1 MLSKY
6 TIGIIIKNTKEDIY
20 MYEFIEYLVIFQVV
34 MDIYDLL
41 IGSALIYGALKWRK
55 GLLSTT
61 ACYWGIILGLLGGGF
76 IAYMLDMP
84 VIIVITGVIGA
95 IVFPIM
101 TYQIPAVNRFVLGFI
116 VTLKLL
122 YMLTTYLCKEGV
134 MEFSIAVILPLI
146 IATLLGI
153 IFMFMRKISVLP
165 FALGCVFIGASQLAP
180 TIAKYINQFIF
191 GITQDYSLLFDPVD
205 FIFALFKIELTD
217 GWTLLLM
224 LIFMGCGLP
233 IQFSYIKKQGYSYDT
248 PLIVF
253 ETENA
258 DMHGKIIS

>member
-1 MLSKY
+1 
-6 TIGIIIKNTKEDIY
+6 
-20 MYEFIEYLVIFQVV
+20 MYEFLEYLVIFQVV

-61 ACYWGIILGLLGGGF
+61 ACYWGIILGFAGGGIIAYILDLPAVIF
-76 IAYMLDMP
+76 IA
-84 VIIVITGVIGA
+84 VIIGA

-101 TYQIPAVNRFVLGFI
+101 TYWIPAVNRFVLGFI
-116 VTLKLL
+116 VTMKLL

-134 MEFSIAVILPLI
+134 MEFSVAVILPLI
-146 IATLLGI
+146 IATVLGVM
-153 IFMFMRKISVLP
+153 FMFMRKMSVLP

-191 GITQDYSLLFDPVD
+191 GITQDFSLLFDPTD

-217 GWTLLLM
+217 GWTLLFM
-224 LIFMGCGLP
+224 IIFMACGLP
-233 IQFSYIKKQGYSYDT
+233 IQLGYIKKQGYSYDT
-248 PLIVF
+248 PLITF
-253 ETENA
+253 ETNNA
-258 DMHGKIIS
+258 DMHGRIIS

>member
-1 MLSKY
+1 
-6 TIGIIIKNTKEDIY
+6 
-20 MYEFIEYLVIFQVV
+20 MYEFFEYLAIFQIAT
-34 MDIYDLL
+34 DIYDLL

-61 ACYWGIILGLLGGGF
+61 ACYWGIVLGFAGGGI
-76 IAYMLDMP
+76 IAYALDMP
-84 VIIVITGVIGA
+84 AVIFITIIIGA

-101 TYQIPAVNRFVLGFI
+101 TYLIPAVNRFVLGFL
-116 VTLKLL
+116 VTMKLL
-122 YMLTTYLCKEGV
+122 YMLTTYLCKEGI
-134 MEFSIAVILPLI
+134 MEFSVALISPLI
-146 IATLLGI
+146 IATVLGVL
-153 IFMFMRKISVLP
+153 FMIMREMSVLP

-191 GITQDYSLLFDPVD
+191 GITQDFSLLFDPID

-224 LIFMGCGLP
+224 IIFMVCGLP
-233 IQFSYIKKQGYSYDT
+233 IQLGYIKKQGYDYDT

-253 ETENA
+253 ETDNE
-258 DMHGKIIS
+258 DMHGKIVS

>member
-1 MLSKY
+1 
-6 TIGIIIKNTKEDIY
+6 
-20 MYEFIEYLVIFQVV
+20 MYEFLEYLAIFQIAT
-34 MDIYDLL
+34 DIYDLL

-61 ACYWGIILGLLGGGF
+61 ACYWGIVLGFAGGGI
-76 IAYMLDMP
+76 IAYALDMP
-84 VIIVITGVIGA
+84 AVIFITIIIGA

-101 TYQIPAVNRFVLGFI
+101 TYLIPAVNRFVLGFI
-116 VTLKLL
+116 VTMKLL
-122 YMLTTYLCKEGV
+122 YMLTTYLCKKGI
-134 MEFSIAVILPLI
+134 MEFSVALISPLI
-146 IATLLGI
+146 VATILGI
-153 IFMFMRKISVLP
+153 LFMFMREMSVLP

-191 GITQDYSLLFDPVD
+191 GITQDFSLLFDPID

-224 LIFMGCGLP
+224 IIFMVCGLP
-233 IQFSYIKKQGYSYDT
+233 IQLGYIKKQGYDYDT

-253 ETENA
+253 ETDNE
-258 DMHGKIIS
+258 DMHGKIVS

>member
-1 MLSKY
+1 
-6 TIGIIIKNTKEDIY
+6 
-20 MYEFIEYLVIFQVV
+20 MYEFFEYLAIFQIAT
-34 MDIYDLL
+34 DIYDLL

-61 ACYWGIILGLLGGGF
+61 ACYWGIVLGFAGGGI
-76 IAYMLDMP
+76 IAYSSDMP
-84 VIIVITGVIGA
+84 AVIFITIIIGA

-101 TYQIPAVNRFVLGFI
+101 TYLIPAVNRFVLGFI
-116 VTLKLL
+116 VTMKLL
-122 YMLTTYLCKEGV
+122 YMLTTYLCKEGI
-134 MEFSIAVILPLI
+134 MEFSVALISPLI
-146 IATLLGI
+146 VATILGI
-153 IFMFMRKISVLP
+153 LFMFMREMSVLP

-191 GITQDYSLLFDPVD
+191 GITQDFSLLFDPID

-224 LIFMGCGLP
+224 VIFMVCGLP
-233 IQFSYIKKQGYSYDT
+233 IQLGYIKKQGYDYDT

-253 ETENA
+253 ETDNE
-258 DMHGKIIS
+258 DMHGKIVS

>member
-1 MLSKY
+1 
-6 TIGIIIKNTKEDIY
+6 
-20 MYEFIEYLVIFQVV
+20 MYEFLEYLAIFQIAT
-34 MDIYDLL
+34 DIYDLL

-61 ACYWGIILGLLGGGF
+61 ACYWGIVLGFAGGGI
-76 IAYMLDMP
+76 IAYALDMP
-84 VIIVITGVIGA
+84 AVIFITIIIGA

-101 TYQIPAVNRFVLGFI
+101 TYLIPAVNRFVLGFL
-116 VTLKLL
+116 VTMKLL
-122 YMLTTYLCKEGV
+122 YMLTTYLCKEGI
-134 MEFSIAVILPLI
+134 MEFSVALISPLI
-146 IATLLGI
+146 IATILGI
-153 IFMFMRKISVLP
+153 LFMFMREMSVLP

-191 GITQDYSLLFDPVD
+191 GITQDFSLLFDPID

-224 LIFMGCGLP
+224 IIFMVCGLP
-233 IQFSYIKKQGYSYDT
+233 IQLGYIKKQGYDYDT

-253 ETENA
+253 ETDNE
-258 DMHGKIIS
+258 DMHGKIVS

>member
-1 MLSKY
+1 
-6 TIGIIIKNTKEDIY
+6 
-20 MYEFIEYLVIFQVV
+20 MYEFFEYLAIFQIAT
-34 MDIYDLL
+34 DIYDLL

-61 ACYWGIILGLLGGGF
+61 ACYWGIVLGFAGGGI
-76 IAYMLDMP
+76 IAYALDMP
-84 VIIVITGVIGA
+84 VVIFITIIIGA

-101 TYQIPAVNRFVLGFI
+101 TYLIPAVNRFVLGFL
-116 VTLKLL
+116 VTMKLL
-122 YMLTTYLCKEGV
+122 YMLTTHLCKKGI
-134 MEFSIAVILPLI
+134 MEFSVALISPLI
-146 IATLLGI
+146 VATILGI
-153 IFMFMRKISVLP
+153 LFMFMREMSVLP

-191 GITQDYSLLFDPVD
+191 GITQDFSLLFDPID

-224 LIFMGCGLP
+224 IIFMVCGLP
-233 IQFSYIKKQGYSYDT
+233 IQLGYIKKQGYDYDT

-253 ETENA
+253 ETDNE
-258 DMHGKIIS
+258 DMHGKIVS

>member
-1 MLSKY
+1 
-6 TIGIIIKNTKEDIY
+6 
-20 MYEFIEYLVIFQVV
+20 MYEFLEYIVIFQVV
-34 MDIYDLL
+34 MDLYDLL

-61 ACYWGIILGLLGGGF
+61 ACYWGILIGLLGGG
-76 IAYMLDMP
+76 IIGYMLES
-84 VIIVITGVIGA
+84 VAIVLIAIAIGA
-95 IVFPIM
+95 VIFPIL
-101 TYQIPAVNRFVLGFI
+101 TYHIPAVNRFVLGFI

-134 MEFSIAVILPLI
+134 MEFSVAVILPLI
-146 IATLLGI
+146 VATILGI
-153 IFMFMRKISVLP
+153 VFMFLRRISVLP

-191 GITQDYSLLFDPVD
+191 GLTQDYSLLFDPVD
-205 FIFALFKIELTD
+205 FVFALFKIELTD

-224 LIFMGCGLP
+224 ILFMVIGLP
-233 IQFSYIKKQGYSYDT
+233 LQFRYIKKQGYDYDT

-253 ETENA
+253 ETDDTN
-258 DMHGKIIS
+258 MHGKIIS

>member
-1 MLSKY
+1 
-6 TIGIIIKNTKEDIY
+6 
-20 MYEFIEYLVIFQVV
+20 MYEFLEYLAIFQIV

-61 ACYWGIILGLLGGGF
+61 ACYWGIVLGFAGGGI
-76 IAYMLDMP
+76 IAYALDMP
-84 VIIVITGVIGA
+84 AIIFIAIIIGA

-101 TYQIPAVNRFVLGFI
+101 TYLIPAVNRFVLGFI
-116 VTLKLL
+116 VTMKLL
-122 YMLTTYLCKEGV
+122 YMLTTYLCKEGI
-134 MEFSIAVILPLI
+134 MEFSVALILPLI
-146 IATLLGI
+146 VATILGI
-153 IFMFMRKISVLP
+153 LFMLMRELSVLP

-191 GITQDYSLLFDPVD
+191 GITQDFSLLFDPID

-224 LIFMGCGLP
+224 IIFMVCGLP
-233 IQFSYIKKQGYSYDT
+233 IQLGYIKKQGYDYDT

-253 ETENA
+253 ETDNA
-258 DMHGKIIS
+258 DMHGKIVS